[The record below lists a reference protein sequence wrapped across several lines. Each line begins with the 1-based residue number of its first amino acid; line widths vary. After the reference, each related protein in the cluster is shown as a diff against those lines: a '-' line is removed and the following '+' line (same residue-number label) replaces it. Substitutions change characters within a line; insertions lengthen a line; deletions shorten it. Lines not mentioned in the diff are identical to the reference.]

1 MRRGTGSHT
10 HGLMAEISFSIAAV
24 TLERSCMFAIA
35 VPVENT
41 GVVRQLSKYVKNTY
55 VLGIW

>member
-1 MRRGTGSHT
+1 MRRETGSHT

-24 TLERSCMFAIA
+24 ALERSCMLAIA

-41 GVVRQLSKYVKNTY
+41 GVVRQFLKYVKNTY
-55 VLGIW
+55 D